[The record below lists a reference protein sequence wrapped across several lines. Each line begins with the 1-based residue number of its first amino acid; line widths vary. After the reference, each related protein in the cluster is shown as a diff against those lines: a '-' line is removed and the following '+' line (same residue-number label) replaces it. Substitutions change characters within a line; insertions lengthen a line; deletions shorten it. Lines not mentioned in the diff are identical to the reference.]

1 MDKWDPQ
8 KNEISY
14 KLSKYNID
22 EGVWKR
28 KPKFPRVSEPSAQEG
43 HEIS

>member
-1 MDKWDPQ
+1 MGPT

-22 EGVWKR
+22 EGVKR

-43 HEIS
+43 HEEFLK